1 MIDLEA
7 LEVFHKENFTTLCQA
22 CNNGDLVLVPTTRK
36 SDGVKV
42 ALLCAVSIIEEGKEE
57 MCIVPLAVM
66 IEDNPYELFEDPS
79 I

>member
-7 LEVFHKENFTTLCQA
+7 LEVFHKENFETLCQA
-22 CNNGDLVLVPTTRK
+22 YNNGDLVLVPTTRK

-42 ALLCAVSIIEEGKEE
+42 ALVCAISIIEGEE
-57 MCIVPLAVM
+57 LRIVPLAVM